1 LSESTN
7 KINPAQELVSLNMAD
22 VAKCNQAPRA
32 DWTEMCDT
40 DHFVQFYE
48 ADGFLLNSLS
58 GFIGKAIK
66 SGDGAIVVA
75 TEPHRHGLDELLQ
88 ANGLDVAGARGRG
101 CYVSLDAADTL
112 AKFMVDGAPDPER
125 FNEVIGGVIAGVTNG
140 RSRTSAF
147 GEMVALLWAEGNFT
161 AAIRLEELWNELQ
174 KQHSFSLFCAY
185 PMNELGGERFVE
197 PHSSV
202 CSVHSRVIPAES
214 YASVADL
221 DARLRAI
228 ALLQQKATS
237 LEIEVKERRQVE
249 ERLRLALSGE
259 QIARAE
265 AETANRLKDEFL
277 ATVSH
282 EIRTPLNAIIGWSH
296 LLRSGRLDEASI
308 ARAIDTIDRN
318 AKMQAQLIE
327 DILDVSRVITGKLRL
342 RNESVDI
349 ASVINAA
356 IDSVQLAID
365 SKDLHLEVT
374 LDPSARHTFGD
385 AGRLQQVVWNLL
397 SNAIKFTPPG
407 GRIKIKVK
415 RAEGNMQLHVSDD
428 GHGISPDF
436 LPFIFDRFRQAD
448 GTSTRNHGGLGLGLA
463 IVRHLVEL
471 HGGAIEADSAGV
483 GKGAIFTITLPLAPQ
498 SRTPRKKV
506 TGRLRAEEVSQ
517 GHFTSL
523 PLLDGVKVLL
533 VDNDADTLQVVRAML
548 DGSKAVVQTAASVN
562 EAVEMLVWYNPHVLV
577 SDLAMP
583 DEDGYSLIR
592 KVRTL
597 GANKGY
603 QIPAIALT
611 SYVRVEDRTR
621 ALAAGFNMFV
631 PKPLQPDELITAIV
645 NLADTSCE
653 PG

>member
-1 LSESTN
+1 MSASST
-7 KINPAQELVSLNMAD
+7 INPAQELVSLNMAD
-22 VAKCNQAPRA
+22 VAKSNQAPRA
-32 DWTEMCDT
+32 DWTEMRDT

-75 TEPHRHGLDELLQ
+75 TESHRYGLDELLQ
-88 ANGLDVAGARGRG
+88 ASGLDVVGARTRG
-101 CYVSLDAADTL
+101 SYVSLDAADTL
-112 AKFMVDGAPDPER
+112 AKFMVNGAPDRDR
-125 FNEVIGGVIAGVTNG
+125 FNQVIGGVIAGVTDG
-140 RSRTSAF
+140 RSRASAF

-174 KQHSFSLFCAY
+174 KLHSFSLFCAY
-185 PMNELGGERFVE
+185 PMNQLGGERFVE

-214 YASVADL
+214 YASVTDL
-221 DARLRAI
+221 DARLRTI

-249 ERLRLALSGE
+249 ERLRVALSGE

-308 ARAIDTIDRN
+308 ARAIETIDRN

-415 RAEGNMQLHVSDD
+415 RSKGNMQLLVSDD
-428 GHGISPDF
+428 GQGISPEF

-471 HGGAIEADSAGV
+471 HGGAISADSTGAGE
-483 GKGAIFTITLPLAPQ
+483 GATFSITLPLAPQ
-498 SRTPRKKV
+498 SQTLRKRV

-517 GHFTSL
+517 GHFSSL
-523 PLLDGVKVLL
+523 PLLDGIKVLL
-533 VDNDADTLQVVRAML
+533 VDDDADTLQVVRAML

-562 EAVEMLVWYNPHVLV
+562 EAMEMLVWYSPHVLV

-597 GANKGY
+597 GAVKGY
-603 QIPAIALT
+603 QVPAIALT

-653 PG
+653 PA

>member
-1 LSESTN
+1 LSASST
-7 KINPAQELVSLNMAD
+7 INPAQELVSLNMAD
-22 VAKCNQAPRA
+22 VAKSNQAPRA
-32 DWTEMCDT
+32 DWTEMRDT

-75 TEPHRHGLDELLQ
+75 TESHRYGLDELLQ
-88 ANGLDVAGARGRG
+88 ASGLDVVGARTRG
-101 CYVSLDAADTL
+101 SYVSLDAADTL
-112 AKFMVDGAPDPER
+112 AKFMVNGAPDRDR
-125 FNEVIGGVIAGVTNG
+125 FNQVIGGVIAGVTDG
-140 RSRTSAF
+140 RSRASAF
-147 GEMVALLWAEGNFT
+147 GEMEGNFT

-174 KQHSFSLFCAY
+174 KLHSFSLFCAY
-185 PMNELGGERFVE
+185 PMNQLGGERFVE

-214 YASVADL
+214 YASVTDL
-221 DARLRAI
+221 DARLRTI

-249 ERLRLALSGE
+249 ERLRVALSGE

-308 ARAIDTIDRN
+308 ARAIETIDRN

-415 RAEGNMQLHVSDD
+415 RSKGNMQLLVSDD
-428 GHGISPDF
+428 GQGISPEF

-471 HGGAIEADSAGV
+471 HGGAISADSTGAGE
-483 GKGAIFTITLPLAPQ
+483 GATFSITLPLAPQ
-498 SRTPRKKV
+498 SQTLRKRV

-517 GHFTSL
+517 GHFSSL
-523 PLLDGVKVLL
+523 PLLDGIKVLL
-533 VDNDADTLQVVRAML
+533 VDDDADTLQVVRAML

-562 EAVEMLVWYNPHVLV
+562 EAMEMLVWYSPHVLV

-597 GANKGY
+597 GAVKGY
-603 QIPAIALT
+603 QVPAIALT

-653 PG
+653 PA